1 MEVVYRLDTEGWQR
15 RELPADARAARERLE
30 QGNRTF
36 ARLFRAGADARPNVI
51 AVHEAALGAPGVAP
65 PQRPF
70 AAVLGCADARAPVE
84 LVFQQAFNDLFVVRV
99 AGNVLGAECVGSLA
113 FAAEAMAESLR
124 VVAVLAHSSCG
135 AVSAAVD
142 AFLDTARYP
151 TGTFGGPLRSIVD
164 HLIVSVHEASRALRR
179 AAGASVESR
188 PGYRDALIETA
199 VCVNAGLTALTLQR
213 ELAERLPR
221 EVGVV
226 FGVYDLA
233 THRVGVP
240 GFDAVDGVALIE
252 PPVEAG
258 GLEKLSSSVAGSA
271 RIAALL
277 GS

>member
-1 MEVVYRLDTEGWQR
+1 MEVVYRLDTEGWKR
-15 RELPADARAARERLE
+15 RELPADPRAARERLE
-30 QGNRTF
+30 EGNRRF
-36 ARLFRAGADARPNVI
+36 ASLFERGGEAKPNVI

-124 VVAVLAHSSCG
+124 VVAVLAHSTCG

-142 AFLDTARYP
+142 AFLDTGRYP

-164 HLIVSVHEASRALRR
+164 HLVVSVHEAARALRR
-179 AAGASVESR
+179 QAGSSVEQR

-221 EVGVV
+221 ELGIV

-240 GFDAVDGVALIE
+240 GFASANGVALLE
-252 PPVEAG
+252 PPAATG
-258 GLEKLSSSVAGSA
+258 GLEKLASNVAGSA
-271 RIAALL
+271 RIAELL
-277 GS
+277 AG